1 MKPLDRIVLKRD
13 PRGIWIATALNG
25 KISAKG
31 DSSVEAHLSLLEKA
45 ANA

>member
-13 PRGIWIATALNG
+13 SRGIWIASANG
-25 KISAKG
+25 LSAKA